1 MLEEC
6 CKRISSLLESLDD
19 KLEDPL
25 ESGSLEDMNEGKV
38 VESLALNIVT
48 MWKDNF
54 ERSNSLSREVSHLQE
69 LVTKKLSRLEEEVQY
84 LHLKLK
90 VSMNL

>member
-6 CKRISSLLESLDD
+6 CKQIASLLESLDD
-19 KLEDPL
+19 RLEDPL
-25 ESGSLEDMNEGKV
+25 RSGSLEQISEGKV
-38 VESLALNIVT
+38 VESIALNIVT

-54 ERSNSLSREVSHLQE
+54 ERNNSLSREVSHLKE
-69 LVTKKLSRLEEEVQY
+69 SMTKKLSQLEKEIQY

-90 VSMNL
+90 VSMKL

>member
-1 MLEEC
+1 MLES
-6 CKRISSLLESLDD
+6 IDD

-38 VESLALNIVT
+38 VESLALNLVT

-54 ERSNSLSREVSHLQE
+54 ERSNSLSREVSHLQG
-69 LVTKKLSRLEEEVQY
+69 LVTKKLSRMEEEIQY

-90 VSMNL
+90 VSMKL